1 MKATSR
7 TATLARIVV
16 PVLFAAACGKPPAPA
31 AAPAGEAGVAPAA
44 AHGEA
49 APAAVTTVTGTVL
62 ETMDS
67 GGYTYL
73 KLKTAEGE
81 TWAAVNEAKVA
92 VGETVSVV
100 NPMTMTDFESAT
112 LGRKFPTILFGT
124 LGPSS
129 GAAPVAV
136 GLAPAHGGAGESPAA
151 SGPTG
156 VPPAP
161 VPAEMAA
168 QHAQAAAGPEVTE
181 KISVAKAEGADGRTV
196 AELWAQRAALKGKTV
211 AVRGKVV
218 KYNGGIMGK
227 NWIHLRD
234 GSGSAEKKDHDLT
247 VTTQETV
254 AKGDV
259 VLVRGVVAIDRDFGS
274 GYTYAVLVEDAK
286 VTK

>member
-16 PVLFAAACGKPPAPA
+16 PVLFAAACGKPPAPS

-49 APAAVTTVTGTVL
+49 AQAAVTTVSGTVL

-129 GAAPVAV
+129 GAAPVA
-136 GLAPAHGGAGESPAA
+136 GATRGAG
-151 SGPTG
+151 
-156 VPPAP
+156 
-161 VPAEMAA
+161 
-168 QHAQAAAGPEVTE
+168 Q
-181 KISVAKAEGADGRTV
+181 
-196 AELWAQRAALKGKTV
+196 
-211 AVRGKVV
+211 
-218 KYNGGIMGK
+218 
-227 NWIHLRD
+227 
-234 GSGSAEKKDHDLT
+234 
-247 VTTQETV
+247 
-254 AKGDV
+254 
-259 VLVRGVVAIDRDFGS
+259 AIDWRPVQLGEAPWQS
-274 GYTYAVLVEDAK
+274 
-286 VTK
+286 